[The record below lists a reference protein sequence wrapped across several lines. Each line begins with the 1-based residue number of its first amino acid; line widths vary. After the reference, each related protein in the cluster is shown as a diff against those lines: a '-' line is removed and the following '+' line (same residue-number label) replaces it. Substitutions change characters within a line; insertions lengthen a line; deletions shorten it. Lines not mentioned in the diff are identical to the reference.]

1 MLGGGPVGLEFAQTY
16 ARLGAQVTV
25 LELLPELL
33 PREDPEVGR
42 YVREQLGREGITALT
57 GFRATRVAREG
68 QEKAIHG
75 ADGRRIAVDEI
86 FVAAGRTPN
95 TRDAE
100 PGRAGVELDQGAVRV
115 NDRLATTAPGIWAA
129 GDVTG
134 GLQFTHV
141 ADYMAQVVVR
151 NALTPFPTTVDY
163 RVVPWV
169 TFTDPEVA
177 RGGGAGGG
185 AAAAGGR
192 PPGFRSSYAEL
203 HSGVAEGVSATVA
216 V

>member
-1 MLGGGPVGLEFAQTY
+1 MIRRP
-16 ARLGAQVTV
+16 
-25 LELLPELL
+25 
-33 PREDPEVGR
+33 PRSTLFP
-42 YVREQLGREGITALT
+42 YTTL
-57 GFRATRVAREG
+57 FRS
-68 QEKAIHG
+68 HG

-141 ADYMAQVVVR
+141 ADYMAKVVVR

-169 TFTDPEVA
+169 TFTDP
-177 RGGGAGGG
+177 
-185 AAAAGGR
+185 
-192 PPGFRSSYAEL
+192 RSEEHTSEL
-203 HSGVAEGVSATVA
+203 QSPCNLVCRLLLEKKKKKR
-216 V
+216 